1 MTSLEV
7 SKKIVQREIFNC
19 QMKEDPTMATAKE
32 AAQRVYAKRLA
43 ANRESM
49 KRKRAEES
57 PTA

>member
-1 MTSLEV
+1 MTE
-7 SKKIVQREIFNC
+7 K
-19 QMKEDPTMATAKE
+19 PTMATAEE
-32 AAQRVYAKRLA
+32 AAQRFYAKRLA